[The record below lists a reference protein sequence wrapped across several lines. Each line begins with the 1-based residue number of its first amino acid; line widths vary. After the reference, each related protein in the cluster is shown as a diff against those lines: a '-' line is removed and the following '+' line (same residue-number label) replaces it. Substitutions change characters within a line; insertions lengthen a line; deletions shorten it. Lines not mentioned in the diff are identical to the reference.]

1 MKLFSIWVIAILL
14 LQAFAEASSFSSAS
28 AAYSLENVQVNEGSN
43 VISVNKINC
52 DHACSEDVVR
62 HLKRRDA
69 NELARHVAMYATAYH
84 RELMAIRSCV
94 RVMQSSRP
102 MDISLSVLENI

>member
-43 VISVNKINC
+43 VISVNKIK
-52 DHACSEDVVR
+52 DVVR